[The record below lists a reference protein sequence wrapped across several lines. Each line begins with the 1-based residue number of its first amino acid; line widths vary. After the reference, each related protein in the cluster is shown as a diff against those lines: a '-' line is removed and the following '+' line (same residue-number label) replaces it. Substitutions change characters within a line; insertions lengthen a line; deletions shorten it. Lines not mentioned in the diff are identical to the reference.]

1 MSVEKE
7 IDVLKALSNIDDPS
21 QRDIE
26 EHTDMSLGT
35 INAVIKKCV
44 NKGLIK
50 VEGAS
55 HASMKYILTPR
66 GIKKLTSRTLAY
78 IQSSYRAI
86 KKLRQTVKNRA
97 RKDAEAGRN
106 IYIHRAEDEVQELVR
121 KTLDELGVE
130 YEVNDEVE
138 EIPAQDSVVYYWD
151 PDLREE
157 LEAENLQVCNVLELS
172 EL

>member
-1 MSVEKE
+1 MSAEKE

-66 GIKKLTSRTLAY
+66 GIKRLTSRTLAY
-78 IQSSYRAI
+78 IQSSYQAI

-97 RKDAEAGRN
+97 RKDAEAGRSLY
-106 IYIHRAEDEVQELVR
+106 IYGAEDEVRELVV
-121 KTLDELGVE
+121 KSLEELGLE
-130 YEVNDEVE
+130 YEVKEEVE
-138 EIPAQDSVVYYWD
+138 EILAQGSVVYYWD
-151 PDLREE
+151 PDLQDE
-157 LEAENLQVCNVLELS
+157 LEAENLMNCNVLELS
-172 EL
+172 QL